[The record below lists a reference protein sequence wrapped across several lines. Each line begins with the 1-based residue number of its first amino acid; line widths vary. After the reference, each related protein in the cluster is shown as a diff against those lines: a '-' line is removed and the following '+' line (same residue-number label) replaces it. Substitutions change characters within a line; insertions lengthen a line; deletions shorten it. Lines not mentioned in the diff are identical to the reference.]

1 MDFVVELEYKPS
13 IPLYRRL
20 SDALRKAILEGRLAP
35 GQPMPSVRDL
45 SSTLRISRAT
55 VLKCFN
61 DLCTQNYL
69 VSVRGAGTFVNKKL
83 PGELADILPPQ
94 KTAPESAENYA
105 PAVEFSA
112 FGRRALSS
120 EDFRKRRKAEVE
132 QINFGGPPLELTPL
146 NQWRQLLLRHCR
158 MRDLSPLAYSVV
170 PFGYPPLQE
179 SLAAYLHRTRAV
191 RCTPQQV
198 VIGSSKQFRLDI
210 PARLL
215 LDAGD
220 HVAFEEPGYPE
231 ARLLL
236 SAQGANVVPIPVDNE
251 GLDVEYLASLNQKF
265 KLVYVTPS
273 HQDPTGVTMSLSR
286 RKELLSW
293 AHRTGTFIVEDDYD
307 SEYRYGTKQLPS
319 LQGLDNG
326 DCVIYLSSLWK
337 VLFPIVRMGF
347 LVIPQCLAQAAML
360 VKVNT
365 ERDLP
370 LLEQFALTDFI
381 NDGHLERHI
390 KRTAAI
396 YAKRRQVLIH
406 ALTVHLKDVVKIT
419 PDSAGMHILVHVD
432 SAMSTGDLVSAA
444 ARAELPVMSTKEC
457 YLSNSKDGELII
469 AFAHVN
475 EDRLQKGIKEWA
487 ALIKSHHK

>member
-61 DLCTQNYL
+61 DLCSQSYL
-69 VSVRGAGTFVNKKL
+69 VSVKGAGTFVNKKL
-83 PGELADILPPQ
+83 PGELADILPREKMGEDNAANALPD
-94 KTAPESAENYA
+94 
-105 PAVEFSA
+105 VEFSA
-112 FGRRALSS
+112 FGQRALASD
-120 EDFRKRRKAEVE
+120 DFRKRRKIEVE

-179 SLAAYLHRTRAV
+179 ALAAYLHRARAV
-191 RCTPQQV
+191 RCSPQQV

-215 LDAGD
+215 LNPGD
-220 HVAFEEPGYPE
+220 FVAFEEPGYPE

-236 SAQGANVVPIPVDNE
+236 AAHGANIVPIPVDNE
-251 GLDVEYLASLNQKF
+251 GLSVEYLASLNQKF

-293 AHRTGTFIVEDDYD
+293 AHRTGTFIIEDDYD
-307 SEYRYGTKQLPS
+307 SEYRYGSKQLPS
-319 LQGLDNG
+319 LQGLDSG

-337 VLFPIVRMGF
+337 ILFPIVRMGF
-347 LVIPQCLAQAAML
+347 LVIPKRLAPAAML

-390 KRTAAI
+390 KRTTAI

-406 ALTVHLKDVVKIT
+406 ALTVHLKDMVKIS
-419 PDSAGMHILVHVD
+419 PDSAGMHILVHVE
-432 SAMSTGDLVSAA
+432 SSMSTADLLKAA
-444 ARAELPVMSTKEC
+444 ARAEVPAMSTKEC
-457 YLSNSKDGELII
+457 YLSQKKDGELII
-469 AFAHVN
+469 AFAHVH
-475 EDRLQKGIKEWA
+475 EERLEKGIKEWA
-487 ALIKSHHK
+487 ALIKGHHK